1 MQREL
6 TYTKVGDYLYPNIE
20 VNPQPDEPLT
30 KFGKM
35 RAEYLRE
42 YKGVQFLLMQGDG
55 TLVEH
60 CLEIQ
65 HLAEERM
72 EQLTAQFAKK
82 EGLSEVLQNEDP
94 IEWVAKMNSIR
105 DRAEEIVLQEVVYS

>member
-1 MQREL
+1 MQKEL

-20 VNPQPDEPLT
+20 VNPQPDEPIT

-35 RAEYLRE
+35 RAEYLKE
-42 YKGVQFLLMQGDG
+42 YKGIQFLLMQGDG
-55 TLVEH
+55 TLVAH

-65 HLAEERM
+65 HFAEEKM
-72 EQLTAQFAKK
+72 EQLTAQFAKE
-82 EGLSEVLQNEDP
+82 EGISEVLQNEDP
-94 IEWVAKMNSIR
+94 MEWVAKMNSIR

>member
-35 RAEYLRE
+35 RAEYLKE
-42 YKGVQFLLMQGDG
+42 YKGIQFLLMQGDG
-55 TLVEH
+55 TLVAH

-82 EGLSEVLQNEDP
+82 EGISEVLQNEDP
-94 IEWVAKMNSIR
+94 MEWVAKMNSIR
-105 DRAEEIVLQEVVYS
+105 DRAEEIVLQEVIYS